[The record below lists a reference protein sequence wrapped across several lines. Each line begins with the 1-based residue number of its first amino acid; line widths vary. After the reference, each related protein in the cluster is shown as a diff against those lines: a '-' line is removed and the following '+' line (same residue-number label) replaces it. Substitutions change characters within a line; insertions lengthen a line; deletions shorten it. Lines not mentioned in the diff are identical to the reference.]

1 MAPKDFAEV
10 PGPAPQRSGGMNW
23 RGMLVVAAGL
33 LVVAGGFVAG
43 YSLGEKRGRM
53 LAEHAGK
60 QRLLDEIRKQKEELA
75 RLKRQGAR
83 DAAEDRTTEVGELT
97 FYNDLPKQAVTPA
110 PLSEAGAPAASPAA
124 NGARRKSAE
133 PDVGEIIKHHLAHS
147 GAGGQTSS
155 RNAAVRSAGP
165 AAGGDWR
172 VQVGSYQR
180 REDAEAL
187 ASKTRGQGFPAM
199 VEQTMVPGL
208 GMWFRVYV
216 GPFAARS
223 EARRAQAK
231 VREVMHIS
239 GIVLRVRK

>member
-10 PGPAPQRSGGMNW
+10 AGPAPQRSGGINW
-23 RGMLVVAAGL
+23 RAMLVVAAGL

-43 YSLGEKRGRM
+43 YSLGVKRGRM
-53 LAEHAGK
+53 LAEHADK

-75 RLKRQGAR
+75 RIKQQSSKAKV
-83 DAAEDRTTEVGELT
+83 EDHSTEVGELT

-110 PLSEAGAPAASPAA
+110 PLSEASAPPTRSGATA
-124 NGARRKSAE
+124 ARRKGADS
-133 PDVGEIIKHHLAHS
+133 DVGDIIQHHLAHS
-147 GAGGQTSS
+147 GAGRQTSS
-155 RNAAVRSAGP
+155 NAAAHAARP

-187 ASKTRGQGFPAM
+187 AGKTRGQGFPVM
-199 VEQTMVPGL
+199 VEQTNVPGL

-223 EARRAQAK
+223 EAERAQVK
-231 VREVMHIS
+231 VRKVMHIS
-239 GIVLRVRK
+239 GLVLHARK